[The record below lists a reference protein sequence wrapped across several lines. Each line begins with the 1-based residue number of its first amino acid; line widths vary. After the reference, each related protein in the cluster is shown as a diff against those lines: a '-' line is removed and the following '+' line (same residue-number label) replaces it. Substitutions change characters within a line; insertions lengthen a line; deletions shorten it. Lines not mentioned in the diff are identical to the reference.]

1 MLMSEVVNELPID
14 PIWFGVGG
22 LALLLV
28 LLGITLAF
36 GKGRPHA

>member
-14 PIWFGVGG
+14 PVWFGVLGLAVL
-22 LALLLV
+22 LALLAVTLV
-28 LLGITLAF
+28 F